1 MTPEPEVRAG
11 KDPENREAKE
21 SYATPELTVHGTVE
35 EITKNAGEKG
45 ADAVIGSNL
54 L

>member
-11 KDPENREAKE
+11 QDPEKREAKK

-35 EITKNAGEKG
+35 EITKNIGTKG
-45 ADAVIGSNL
+45 TDAVIGSRML
-54 L
+54 

>member
-1 MTPEPEVRAG
+1 MTLEPEVRAG
-11 KDPENREAKE
+11 QNCENLEAKKP
-21 SYATPELTVHGTVE
+21 YTTPVLTVHGTVE

-45 ADAVIGSNL
+45 ADALIGSQL